1 MEFLVRLAQSAQ
13 SVLTPLGGWG
23 LFAAAM
29 LDSSFLSFAGGV
41 DLWLVSQSALAPSR
55 MPLYALAAVM
65 GSVIGCSL
73 LYLTMRKGEEA
84 LLERNRSRPARFGR
98 VRYYV
103 EKYGAWSLFVVSFL
117 PPPAPFKL
125 FVATAGLLKLPYAKF
140 LIALIAGRSVR
151 YFGEG
156 ILAVQFGEQVWGW
169 MLRSGPVMLAIV
181 LAAAGVLFLTRKL
194 RSKAPVVQQP

>member
-1 MEFLVRLAQSAQ
+1 MDFLVRLAQTAQ

-41 DLWLVSQSALAPSR
+41 DLWLVSQSALAPAR
-55 MPLYALAAVM
+55 MPLYALAAVV

-84 LLERNRSRPARFGR
+84 LLERNRSTPRFGR
-98 VRYYV
+98 VRHYV
-103 EKYGAWSLFVVSFL
+103 ERYGAWSLFVVSFL

-125 FVATAGLLKLPYAKF
+125 FIATAGLLKLPYAKF
-140 LIALIAGRSVR
+140 VIALIAGRSVR

-156 ILAVQFGEQVWGW
+156 LLAVQYGEQVWGW
-169 MLRSGPVMLAIV
+169 MIRSGPIMLGIV
-181 LAAAGVLFLTRKL
+181 LATAGVLFLSKKL
-194 RSKAPVVQQP
+194 RSKAPVAQQP